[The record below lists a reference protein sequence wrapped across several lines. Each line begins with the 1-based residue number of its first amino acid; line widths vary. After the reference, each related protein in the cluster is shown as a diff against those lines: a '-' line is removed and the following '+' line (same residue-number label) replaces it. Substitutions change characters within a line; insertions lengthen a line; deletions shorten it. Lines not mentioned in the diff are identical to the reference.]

1 MLNAARPRNGLRCTK
16 IDDTRQRTYG
26 RDVLAQILS
35 LSPGEIVIADIGA
48 AFLGETPPYQP
59 LLDSG
64 LGRLFAF
71 EPDARQVETL
81 RQRLGST
88 ATVIAQAVGDGR
100 EHTLH
105 VCDHG
110 WSSILEPDPA
120 ALAFFNSFTALG
132 RVLSKQVIQTR
143 RLDDIAELPPP
154 DFLKM
159 DVQGAELMVLQ
170 NGRAKLAACVA
181 VQLETSF
188 VTLYKSQPPFGAV
201 DLEMRAQGFM
211 PHRFVDVKRWSIAPA
226 IAGNDPRVAL
236 NQLLE
241 SDIVY
246 IRDLT
251 KPDNFS
257 DLQLKR
263 LAAIAHMYRSPD
275 LAVRCLSE
283 LEARSV
289 VSGADMLRYLTSQG
303 LKR

>member
-1 MLNAARPRNGLRCTK
+1 MLNAARPRCGLRCTK
-16 IDDTRQRTYG
+16 IDGPRRRTYG
-26 RDVLAQILS
+26 RGVLEQILS
-35 LSPGEIVIADIGA
+35 FSPGDIVIADIGA

-64 LGRLFAF
+64 VGRLFAF
-71 EPDARQVETL
+71 EPDARHVESL
-81 RQRLGST
+81 RQRLGGT

-132 RVLSKQVIQTR
+132 RVLSKQTVQTS

-170 NGRAKLAACVA
+170 NGRAKLAHCVA

-188 VTLYKSQPPFGAV
+188 VTLYKGQPPFGAV
-201 DLEMRAQGFM
+201 DLEMRALGFI

-251 KPDNFS
+251 RPDDFT
-257 DLQLKR
+257 DLQLKK
-263 LAAIAHMYRSPD
+263 LAVIAHLYRSPD
-275 LAVRCLSE
+275 LAVRCLAE
-283 LEARSV
+283 LETRGTV
-289 VSGADMLRYLTSQG
+289 ADADVLRYLMAQG

>member
-1 MLNAARPRNGLRCTK
+1 MLG
-16 IDDTRQRTYG
+16 
-26 RDVLAQILS
+26 QILS
-35 LSPGEIVIADIGA
+35 FSPGDIVIADIGA
-48 AFLGETPPYQP
+48 AFLGETPPYQS

-64 LGRLFAF
+64 VGRLFAF
-71 EPDARQVETL
+71 EPDARHVSALQ
-81 RQRLGST
+81 QRLGDS
-88 ATVIAQAVGDGR
+88 AIVIARAVGDGR

-110 WSSILEPDPA
+110 WSSLLEPDPA
-120 ALAFFNSFTALG
+120 ALAFFNSFPALG
-132 RVLSKQVIQTR
+132 RVLARQTVQTS
-143 RLDDIAELPPP
+143 RLDEIVELPPP

-188 VTLYKSQPPFGAV
+188 VTLYKGQPPFGAV
-201 DLEMRAQGFM
+201 DLEMRSQGFI

-226 IAGNDPRVAL
+226 IAGNDPRLPL

-251 KPDNFS
+251 RPEGFS
-257 DLQLKR
+257 DVQLKK
-263 LAAIAHMYRSPD
+263 LAAIAHLYRSPD
-275 LAVRCLSE
+275 LAVRCLAA
-283 LEARSV
+283 LEGRGVITDSDV
-289 VSGADMLRYLTSQG
+289 LRYLTAQG